1 MKNQLSLISLIIIL
15 GLALATL
22 LNLQM
27 AKQKATKE
35 IPLVA
40 QVADTLKPNSAF
52 SIAGKTY
59 QVQIV
64 TTPAEQAKGL
74 GNIQHLAVDE
84 GMLFIFPKYSTPKFW
99 MKDMRI
105 SIDLYWIRDGQ
116 IVGVEKHLQPPA
128 AGTQDK
134 DLPTYS
140 PPVPI
145 DQVLEVAAN

>member
-1 MKNQLSLISLIIIL
+1 MKTQPCFIGLIIIL
-15 GLALATL
+15 GLALAAL
-22 LNLQM
+22 LNLQV

-35 IPLVA
+35 IPLAA
-40 QVADTLKPNSAF
+40 QVADTLKPNSTF
-52 SIAGKTY
+52 TIADKTY

-74 GNIQHLAVDE
+74 SNIQHLATDE

-105 SIDLYWIRDGQ
+105 PIDVYWIRDGQ
-116 IVGVEKHLQPPA
+116 IVGVEKNLQPPT